1 VTGRELWHRVWKYR
15 EKQRRRTNSF
25 VIGEV
30 EQPMAGDRCV
40 HVLDVKGWARGR
52 HGEPAIVRLE
62 VNGTRIHEVSA
73 DGPRPELATKYPDVP
88 GIAGG
93 GFRALLKAS
102 DLPGGAMLWLTVT
115 AAIDRGGPHGIG
127 PDGSG
132 TDRVETLSA
141 FPVLRGKGLGSPTP
155 RHAYGKVWDQSASKL
170 LNARL
175 SVAGYA
181 DEDEWQRSGRS
192 SADTIATAMGI
203 GPEDVVLEIGCG
215 TARIGTHLAPRCR
228 QWIGCDVSQNMLT
241 FAREALA
248 GVPNVSL
255 VHLNGYDLEGVADG
269 SADVVYCSAVFMHL
283 EEWDRYRYVCEA
295 FRVLR
300 PGGRVYYDNFNL
312 LSAEGWAL
320 FEESSRLDVA
330 MRPPNVSKSSTP
342 EELRCYAERAGFEG
356 IGVDTGGIFVTIRAR
371 KPTR

>member
-1 VTGRELWHRVWKYR
+1 
-15 EKQRRRTNSF
+15 
-25 VIGEV
+25 
-30 EQPMAGDRCV
+30 
-40 HVLDVKGWARGR
+40 
-52 HGEPAIVRLE
+52 
-62 VNGTRIHEVSA
+62 
-73 DGPRPELATKYPDVP
+73 
-88 GIAGG
+88 
-93 GFRALLKAS
+93 
-102 DLPGGAMLWLTVT
+102 
-115 AAIDRGGPHGIG
+115 
-127 PDGSG
+127 
-132 TDRVETLSA
+132 
-141 FPVLRGKGLGSPTP
+141 
-155 RHAYGKVWDQSASKL
+155 
-170 LNARL
+170 
-175 SVAGYA
+175 
-181 DEDEWQRSGRS
+181 
-192 SADTIATAMGI
+192 
-203 GPEDVVLEIGCG
+203 
-215 TARIGTHLAPRCR
+215 
-228 QWIGCDVSQNMLT
+228 MLT

-356 IGVDTGGIFVTIRAR
+356 IGIDTGGIFVTIRAR
-371 KPTR
+371 KPAR